1 MPDHSLPTLN
11 LNAVSNLVT
20 ETAVPPAPTSRKKSA
35 VKGTIL
41 EFLVESNR
49 KNQLKKTIK

>member
-1 MPDHSLPTLN
+1 MPENFPPALN
-11 LNAVSNLVT
+11 LNAVSNPT
-20 ETAVPPAPTSRKKSA
+20 TATDVPPAPTSRKKSA

-49 KNQLKKTIK
+49 ENRKKKNK